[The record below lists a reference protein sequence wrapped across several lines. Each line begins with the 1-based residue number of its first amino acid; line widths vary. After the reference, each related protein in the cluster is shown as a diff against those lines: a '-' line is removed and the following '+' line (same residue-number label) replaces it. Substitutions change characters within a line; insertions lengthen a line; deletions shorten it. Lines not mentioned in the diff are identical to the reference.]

1 MISPFSRRNSGS
13 QSSDAESPWQSDE
26 EDLFAEGAAAKDHGF
41 LKTGQW
47 AAGGADSAGNER
59 LERDALAPGGEAG
72 AGRGGQRARRLWMG
86 AGPSKGE
93 ALEQEVLRLD
103 SRYRE
108 LVRQGRLVDASEHLE
123 KSLFT
128 RTEMFGADSVEVE
141 KAARAL
147 VTHYNTAGMML
158 LQAGN
163 FKLANKLL
171 RKAEIL
177 TCRNGTNR
185 EQVISLVT
193 FT

>member
-1 MISPFSRRNSGS
+1 MISPFSRRSGGS

-26 EDLFAEGAAAKDHGF
+26 EDLFAEGEGAPDHGF
-41 LKTGQW
+41 RKTGQW
-47 AAGGADSAGNER
+47 AAGGADSAGNAR
-59 LERDALAPGGEAG
+59 PERDALAPGGKVG
-72 AGRGGQRARRLWMG
+72 PGRGGQRARRLWMG

-93 ALEQEVLRLD
+93 ALEREVLRLD

-185 EQVISLVT
+185 EQTISLVT

>member
-1 MISPFSRRNSGS
+1 MISPFSRRGGGS

-26 EDLFAEGAAAKDHGF
+26 EDLFAEGAGAPDPGF
-41 LKTGQW
+41 RKTGQL
-47 AAGGADSAGNER
+47 AAGGDFAGNAR
-59 LERDALAPGGEAG
+59 PERDALAPGGETG

-86 AGPSKGE
+86 AGPSKEE